1 MLFRVAEGIGRKA
14 LGTTRSLG
22 KTGVFQGE
30 GGGMPLRRKVWSVG
44 LAGALLLAGCVSY
57 RAAVNGNPE
66 NPYPPKGGAKAGEI
80 YHLPTGLAISEDG
93 LMDMLSGARLVSV
106 GETHDNLN
114 DQRVELTIVR
124 ELHRRF
130 PGKVAVGMEMF
141 REPQQGALDRWVAG
155 GLTELEFLKASK
167 WYETWG
173 FDFGAYRDLL
183 LFAKENRIDV
193 IALNPSKDL
202 QEALR
207 RTGLDNVPEDIRRK
221 VPEIGEPDPWQRE
234 VLRGVFGGHAGH
246 GGGDAS
252 FDSFLRV
259 QLLWEETMAQKVV
272 DYLRSP
278 GGEGKRM
285 VTITG
290 GWHVKYG
297 FGLPK
302 KVVRR
307 MPMPYAILLTEEI
320 STPEQKEGRLMQ
332 VELPEVP
339 LLPAHFVWYVP
350 YNNIEEKRVR
360 MGIRMEEKEGRLLVE
375 SVAKGSPAEK
385 AGIAK
390 GDELLA
396 LDGQPVRETVDVLF
410 RVGEKRDGD
419 TAQVT
424 VRRGGEEKTLPL
436 AFFRMAKPKSH

>member
-1 MLFRVAEGIGRKA
+1 MRFRAWICA
-14 LGTTRSLG
+14 A
-22 KTGVFQGE
+22 GVFGY
-30 GGGMPLRRKVWSVG
+30 
-44 LAGALLLAGCVSY
+44 LLLAGCAAN
-57 RAAVNGNPE
+57 RAAMTGSAE
-66 NPYPPKGGAKAGEI
+66 MPYPPSVPPNVEEI
-80 YHLPTGLAISEDG
+80 LHLPTGLRLSIDG
-93 LMDMLSGARLVSV
+93 MIEMLSGARLVCV

-114 DQRVELTIVR
+114 DQRVELTVVR

-130 PGKVAVGMEMF
+130 PGKVAIGMEMF
-141 REPQQGALDRWVAG
+141 REPQQAVLDRWVKG
-155 GLTELEFLKASK
+155 ELTELEFLKASR

-193 IALNPSKDL
+193 IALNPSREL
-202 QEALR
+202 QDAVR
-207 RTGLDNVPEDIRRK
+207 RTGLDNVPEELRRK
-221 VPEIGEPDPWQRE
+221 LPEIGETDPWQRA

-246 GGGDAS
+246 GGGNES
-252 FDSFLRV
+252 FDAFLRI

-272 DYLRSP
+272 DYLKSP
-278 GGEGKRM
+278 RGEGKRM

-297 FGLPK
+297 FGIPK

-307 MPMPYAILLTEEI
+307 LPMAYAILLPEEI
-320 STPEQKEGRLMQ
+320 STPEQKEGRLMR

-339 LLPAHFVWYVP
+339 LLPAHFAWYVP
-350 YNNIEEKRVR
+350 YDNIEEKRVR
-360 MGIRMEEKEGRLLVE
+360 MGVRMEEKEGGLFVE
-375 SVAKGSPAEK
+375 SVAPGSPASI
-385 AGIAK
+385 AGIAM

-396 LDGQPVRETVDVLF
+396 LDGHPVKETVDVFF

-424 VRRGGEEKTLPL
+424 IRRGGEEKILDLT
-436 AFFRMAKPKSH
+436 FFKMPKPKGH

>member
-1 MLFRVAEGIGRKA
+1 M
-14 LGTTRSLG
+14 
-22 KTGVFQGE
+22 
-30 GGGMPLRRKVWSVG
+30 
-44 LAGALLLAGCVSY
+44 
-57 RAAVNGNPE
+57 NGNPE
-66 NPYPPKGGAKAGEI
+66 NPYPPKGGPKVGEI
-80 YHLPTGLAISEDG
+80 YHLPTGLPISVDG
-93 LMDMLSGARLVSV
+93 LMDMLSGARLVSI

-114 DQRVELTIVR
+114 DQRVELTVVR

-141 REPQQGALDRWVAG
+141 REPQQAVLDRWVKG
-155 GLTELEFLKASK
+155 ELTELEFLKASK

-183 LFAKENRIDV
+183 LFAKENRIDL
-193 IALNPSKDL
+193 IALNPSKEL
-202 QEALR
+202 QEAVRRTGVDNVSEDLR
-207 RTGLDNVPEDIRRK
+207 RTL
-221 VPEIGEPDPWQRE
+221 PEIGETDPWQRL
-234 VLRGVFGGHAGH
+234 VLLGVFGGHAGH

-259 QLLWEETMAQKVV
+259 QLLWEETMAQTVV
-272 DYLRSP
+272 DYLKSP
-278 GGEGKRM
+278 RGEGKRM

-307 MPMPYAILLTEEI
+307 LPMAYAILLPEEI
-320 STPEQKEGRLMQ
+320 STPEQQEGRLMR
-332 VELPEVP
+332 VDLPEVP
-339 LLPAHFVWYVP
+339 LLPAHFLWYVP
-350 YNNIEEKRVR
+350 FNSIEEKRVR
-360 MGIRMEEKEGRLLVE
+360 MGIRMEEKGGRLLVE
-375 SVAKGSPAEK
+375 SVAKGSPAEV

-396 LDGQPVRETVDVLF
+396 LDGQPVKETADVFF

-419 TAQVT
+419 TGQVT
-424 VRRGGEEKTLPL
+424 VLRGGEEKTLPL
-436 AFFRMAKPKSH
+436 TFFRMPKPKSH

>member
-1 MLFRVAEGIGRKA
+1 M
-14 LGTTRSLG
+14 
-22 KTGVFQGE
+22 
-30 GGGMPLRRKVWSVG
+30 
-44 LAGALLLAGCVSY
+44 
-57 RAAVNGNPE
+57 
-66 NPYPPKGGAKAGEI
+66 PYPPSAPPKVEEI
-80 YHLPTGLAISEDG
+80 LHLPTGLRLSIDG
-93 LMDMLSGARLVSV
+93 MIEMLSGARLVCV

-114 DQRVELTIVR
+114 DQRVELTVVR

-130 PGKVAVGMEMF
+130 PGEVAVGMEMF
-141 REPQQGALDRWVAG
+141 RETQQPVLDQWVKG
-155 GLTELEFLKASK
+155 ELTELEFLKASK

-193 IALNPSKDL
+193 VALNPPKDL
-202 QEALR
+202 QQVVR
-207 RTGLDNVPEDIRRK
+207 RTGLDNVPEDLRR
-221 VPEIGEPDPWQRE
+221 VLPEIGETDPWQRA

-259 QLLWEETMAQKVV
+259 QLLWEETMAKKVV
-272 DYLRSP
+272 DYLKSP
-278 GGEGKRM
+278 RGERKRM

-302 KVVRR
+302 KVIRR
-307 MPMPYAILLTEEI
+307 MPIPYAILLSEEI
-320 STPEQKEGRLMQ
+320 STPEQKEGRLMR

-350 YNNIEEKRVR
+350 YNSIEEKRVR
-360 MGIRMEEKEGRLLVE
+360 MGIRMEEKGGHLHVG
-375 SVAKGSPAEK
+375 SVAPGSPAEV

-396 LDGQPVRETVDVLF
+396 LDGQPVKETVDVLF

-419 TAQVT
+419 TARVT
-424 VRRGGEEKTLPL
+424 VRRGGEEKILDLT
-436 AFFRMAKPKSH
+436 FFRMPKPKAH

>member
-1 MLFRVAEGIGRKA
+1 MRFRTWMCA
-14 LGTTRSLG
+14 
-22 KTGVFQGE
+22 
-30 GGGMPLRRKVWSVG
+30 VG
-44 LAGALLLAGCVSY
+44 SSGLLLLAGC
-57 RAAVNGNPE
+57 AANRVAPAGSAE
-66 NPYPPKGGAKAGEI
+66 MPYPPSAPPKVEEI
-80 YHLPTGLAISEDG
+80 RHLPTGLKLSIDG
-93 LMDMLSGARLVSV
+93 LMEMLSGARLVSV

-114 DQRVELTIVR
+114 DQRVELTVVR

-141 REPQQGALDRWVAG
+141 REPQQAVLDRWVRG
-155 GLTELEFLKASK
+155 ELTELEFLKASK

-193 IALNPSKDL
+193 IALNPPREL
-202 QEALR
+202 QEAVR
-207 RTGLDNVPEDIRRK
+207 RTGPDNVPEDLRRNF
-221 VPEIGEPDPWQRE
+221 PEIGETDPWQRA

-246 GGGDAS
+246 GFGDES

-259 QLLWEETMAQKVV
+259 QLLWEETMARNVV
-272 DYLRSP
+272 DYLSSP
-278 GGEGKRM
+278 RGEGKRM

-307 MPMPYAILLTEEI
+307 LPMAYAILLPGEI
-320 STPEQKEGRLMQ
+320 STPEQKEGRLMD
-332 VELPEVP
+332 VDLPEIP
-339 LLPAHFVWYVP
+339 LLPAQFVWYVP
-350 YNNIEEKRVR
+350 YNSIEEKRVR
-360 MGIRMEEKEGRLLVE
+360 MGTRMEEKEGRLLVE
-375 SVAKGSPAEK
+375 SVSPGSPAEK

-396 LDGQPVRETVDVLF
+396 LDGRPVKESVDVLF
-410 RVGEKRDGD
+410 RIGEKRDGD
-419 TAQVT
+419 TARVT

-436 AFFRMAKPKSH
+436 AFFRMPKPRSH

>member
-1 MLFRVAEGIGRKA
+1 
-14 LGTTRSLG
+14 
-22 KTGVFQGE
+22 
-30 GGGMPLRRKVWSVG
+30 
-44 LAGALLLAGCVSY
+44 
-57 RAAVNGNPE
+57 
-66 NPYPPKGGAKAGEI
+66 
-80 YHLPTGLAISEDG
+80 
-93 LMDMLSGARLVSV
+93 VSV

-114 DQRVELTIVR
+114 DQRVELTVVR

-130 PGKVAVGMEMF
+130 PGKVAIGMEMF

-155 GLTELEFLKASK
+155 ELTELEFLKESK

-173 FDFGAYRDLL
+173 YDFGAYRDLL

-193 IALNPSKDL
+193 IGLNPPKEL
-202 QEALR
+202 QEAVR
-207 RTGLDNVPEDIRRK
+207 RTGLDNVPEDLRRK
-221 VPEIGEPDPWQRE
+221 LPEIGETDPWQRD

-246 GGGDAS
+246 GGGDES

-259 QLLWEETMAQKVV
+259 QLLWEETMAQRVV

-278 GGEGKRM
+278 RGEGKRM

-307 MPMPYAILLTEEI
+307 LPMAYAILLPEEI

-332 VELPEVP
+332 MELPEVP
-339 LLPAHFVWYVP
+339 LLPAHFAWYVP
-350 YNNIEEKRVR
+350 YNSIEEKRVR

-375 SVAKGSPAEK
+375 SIAPGSPAEK

-390 GDELLA
+390 GDELVA
-396 LDGQPVRETVDVLF
+396 LDGQPVKETADVRF

-419 TAQVT
+419 AAQVT

-436 AFFRMAKPKSH
+436 TFFRMPKPKGH

>member
-1 MLFRVAEGIGRKA
+1 LRPDRKT
-14 LGTTRSLG
+14 LWISL
-22 KTGVFQGE
+22 V
-30 GGGMPLRRKVWSVG
+30 VS
-44 LAGALLLAGCVSY
+44 LLLAGC
-57 RAAVNGNPE
+57 AANRDAMTGSAE
-66 NPYPPKGGAKAGEI
+66 MPYPPSAPPKVEEI
-80 YHLPTGLAISEDG
+80 FHLPTGLRLSIDG
-93 LMDMLSGARLVSV
+93 MVEMLSGARLVCV

-114 DQRVELTIVR
+114 DQRVELTVVR

-130 PGKVAVGMEMF
+130 PGEVAVGMEMF

-155 GLTELEFLKASK
+155 ALTELEFLKESK

-193 IALNPSKDL
+193 IALNPPKDL
-202 QEALR
+202 QEAVR
-207 RTGLDNVPEDIRRK
+207 RTGLDNVPEDLRRK
-221 VPEIGEPDPWQRE
+221 LPEIGETDPWQRD

-246 GGGDAS
+246 GGGDQS

-272 DYLRSP
+272 DYLKSP
-278 GGEGKRM
+278 RGEGKRM

-307 MPMPYAILLTEEI
+307 LPVAYAIVLPVEI
-320 STPEQKEGRLMQ
+320 STPEQKEGRLME
-332 VELPEVP
+332 VDLPEVP
-339 LLPAHFVWYVP
+339 LLPGHFSWYVP
-350 YNNIEEKRVR
+350 YNGIEEKRVR

-375 SVAKGSPAEK
+375 SVAPGSPASI

-390 GDELLA
+390 ADELLA
-396 LDGQPVRETVDVLF
+396 LDGQPVKETVDVLF
-410 RVGEKRDGD
+410 RVGEMREGN

-424 VRRGGEEKTLPL
+424 VRRGGEEKILPL
-436 AFFRMAKPKSH
+436 TFFRMSKPKSH

>member
-1 MLFRVAEGIGRKA
+1 MSHDILRILSSIA
-14 LGTTRSLG
+14 LS
-22 KTGVFQGE
+22 
-30 GGGMPLRRKVWSVG
+30 
-44 LAGALLLAGCVSY
+44 LLLAGCASS
-57 RAAVNGNPE
+57 RAVKGSPE
-66 NPYPPKGGAKAGEI
+66 MPYPPSVPPQAEEI
-80 YHLPTGLAISEDG
+80 LHLPTGLRLSVDG
-93 LMDMLSGARLVSV
+93 MFEMLSGARLVSI

-114 DQRVELTIVR
+114 DQRVELTVLR

-141 REPQQGALDRWVAG
+141 REPQQEVLDRWVRG
-155 GLTELEFLKASK
+155 ELGEIEFLKASK
-167 WYETWG
+167 WNETWG
-173 FDFGAYRDLL
+173 YDFGAYRDLL

-193 IALNPSKDL
+193 IALNPSKEM
-202 QEALR
+202 QEAVR
-207 RTGLDNVPEDIRRK
+207 RTGLDNVPEDLRRK
-221 VPEIGEPDPWQRE
+221 LPEIGETDPWQRD
-234 VLRGVFGGHAGH
+234 VLRGIFGGHAGH
-246 GGGDAS
+246 GGGDES

-272 DYLRSP
+272 EYLKSP
-278 GGEGKRM
+278 RGEGKRM

-307 MPMPYAILLTEEI
+307 LPMAYAILLPEEI
-320 STPEQKEGRLMQ
+320 STPEQKEGRLM
-332 VELPEVP
+332 ETDLPEVP
-339 LLPAHFVWYVP
+339 LLPAHFAWYVP
-350 YNNIEEKRVR
+350 FESIEEKRVR
-360 MGIRMEEKEGRLLVE
+360 MGIRMEEKDGRLLVE

-390 GDELLA
+390 GDELVA
-396 LDGQPVRETVDVLF
+396 LDGQPVKDTVDVQF

-424 VRRGGEEKTLPL
+424 VRRGGEEKLLDLT
-436 AFFRMAKPKSH
+436 FFRMPKMKSR